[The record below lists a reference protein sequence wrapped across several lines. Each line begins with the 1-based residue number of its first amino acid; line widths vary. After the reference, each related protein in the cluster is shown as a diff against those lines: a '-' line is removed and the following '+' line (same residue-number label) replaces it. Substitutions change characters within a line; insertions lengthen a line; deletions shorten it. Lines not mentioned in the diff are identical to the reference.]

1 VWEGRV
7 LLPDTYPLT
16 KRNTAIGSSRQ
27 HSAQDEHTRRAR
39 PVSYFPT
46 AHTVRPRRC
55 RVLGDASR
63 VAADRQV
70 GPCCFCAG
78 LFRWL
83 LCCVPLARR
92 HPMHK
97 QQPPGLL
104 RSGCDVFPSP
114 GGWFEPP
121 RSDLSGRDDATPP
134 SVCAGRRGLSCLA
147 PRCNAMRSS
156 RCPLPA
162 AACAWLPWPDR
173 VLEAHLASR
182 GASPTAAMMQRHR
195 RFVLG
200 AAPDDVAC
208 LALRRAAM
216 QCAARAAPR
225 DPPAC
230 YRRGERSLRPSAVS
244 VGGPPPCPPPGS
256 RHGSRGPARRSAR
269 RPSRLHCRLARRPV
283 YGKGRGG
290 GCLARAH
297 RHLTSLLA
305 TAWGITPRSDSLS
318 LSVPVVCRWCVR

>member
-1 VWEGRV
+1 MQKVADRG
-7 LLPDTYPLT
+7 T

-104 RSGCDVFPSP
+104 RSGCDGFPSPGGWFEPPRSDLSGRDDATPPSVCAGATWRMTRRHPMHKQQPPGLLRSGCDVFPSP

-134 SVCAGRRGLSCLA
+134 SVCAGRR
-147 PRCNAMRSS
+147 
-156 RCPLPA
+156 
-162 AACAWLPWPDR
+162 
-173 VLEAHLASR
+173 
-182 GASPTAAMMQRHR
+182 
-195 RFVLG
+195 
-200 AAPDDVAC
+200 
-208 LALRRAAM
+208 
-216 QCAARAAPR
+216 AR
-225 DPPAC
+225 
-230 YRRGERSLRPSAVS
+230 
-244 VGGPPPCPPPGS
+244 
-256 RHGSRGPARRSAR
+256 
-269 RPSRLHCRLARRPV
+269 
-283 YGKGRGG
+283 
-290 GCLARAH
+290 
-297 RHLTSLLA
+297 
-305 TAWGITPRSDSLS
+305 
-318 LSVPVVCRWCVR
+318 